1 MNAKQL
7 IKDAEGLRL
16 NAYLCPAGVPTIGYG
31 HTMGVKVG
39 HSITK
44 EQADKFF
51 EDDYKLAEKEV
62 MGLVKVPLTEN
73 QLGALTSFV
82 YNLGATRLRGSTLL
96 RKLNNKDYVGAST
109 EFDRWEDSG
118 GKVLNGLVARRAAER
133 KLFLGE

>member
-51 EDDYKLAEKEV
+51 EDDYKLAENEV

-109 EFDRWEDSG
+109 EFDKWVYSG

-133 KLFLGE
+133 KLFES